1 MKIKK
6 YCFVV
11 IIFFSCIAGSN
22 KEYRQACINEDYT
35 GLITKIYKDSWNH
48 DVYTFEIT
56 TKDKGTIQVIAEF
69 YSKSWAF
76 ASPYDSIIKHKGDS
90 YITIKK
96 KTGVSRQFETRFK

>member
-35 GLITKIYKDSWNH
+35 ALITKIL
-48 DVYTFEIT
+48 
-56 TKDKGTIQVIAEF
+56 GTMMCIHL
-69 YSKSWAF
+69 K
-76 ASPYDSIIKHKGDS
+76 
-90 YITIKK
+90 
-96 KTGVSRQFETRFK
+96 